1 MKKRMSVIGRIAAA
15 ARQKFIKHNLAL
27 LLMLPLVGAVASPA
41 QQNQHFVALHQ
52 FNGQIKN
59 GVADGANPE
68 GALLLDADGNLFGT
82 TFAGGI
88 GEGTVFKI
96 DGSGQ
101 ESVLFTFSAH
111 ETGANPA
118 TPLIQDASGNL
129 IGIADGGPGAG
140 VIFRVSKNGGES
152 TLFNF
157 QGGLDNLEP
166 KVPTGGLFMDKAGNL
181 IGTTLF
187 GGSANCQ
194 LGCGTVYRLNT
205 AGMLQVVHK
214 LNGHN
219 EGSQP
224 SGPFIQDA
232 AGNLIGVAKAG
243 GKLSCPEFPQVGCG
257 TVFKIAPN
265 GKLTVLHTFQGG
277 AGGAVP
283 RSGLLMDAA
292 GNLFGSTSEGGTQE
306 NGLVFKIAPDGTY
319 IVLHRFTGKE
329 GSAPNGGLVED
340 EAGNL
345 FGTAQGGGSDALGTV
360 FELTQFGRLTVLHNF
375 VGDTD
380 GAVPFAGLVR
390 DASGH
395 LFGTTVKN
403 FIIQRVQGG
412 NVFEMRP

>member
-1 MKKRMSVIGRIAAA
+1 MKKSMSVIGRIAAA
-15 ARQKFIKHNLAL
+15 GRHKFIKQNLAL
-27 LLMLPLVGAVASPA
+27 LLMLTVVGAVPSTA
-41 QQNQHFVALHQ
+41 QQIQHFVALHQ

-68 GALLLDADGNLFGT
+68 GTLLLDADGNLFGT

-96 DGSGQ
+96 DASGQ

-111 ETGANPA
+111 ESGANPA

-140 VIFRVSKNGGES
+140 VIFRVSKDGSES

-187 GGSANCQ
+187 GGSANCD

-205 AGMLQVVHK
+205 AGVLQVVHK
-214 LNGHN
+214 LNGRN

-232 AGNLIGVAKAG
+232 AGNLIGVAKSG
-243 GKLSCPEFPQVGCG
+243 GKTCPEFPQAGCG
-257 TVFKIAPN
+257 TIFKIAPN
-265 GKLTVLHTFQGG
+265 GKLTVFHTFQGG
-277 AGGAVP
+277 ASGAVP

-292 GNLFGSTSEGGTQE
+292 GNLFGSTSQGGTQE

-319 IVLHRFTGKE
+319 TVLHRFTGKE
-329 GSAPNGGLVED
+329 GANPNGGLVED

-345 FGTAQGGGSDALGTV
+345 FGTALGGGSEALGTV

-375 VGDTD
+375 IGDTD
-380 GAVPFAGLVR
+380 GAAPFAGLVR
-390 DASGH
+390 DSSGH

-403 FIIQRVQGG
+403 FIIQQVQGG